1 MDNKFELVEKYNIDV
16 DIFIDEDGVTPV
28 GKLPDNHLTKEFL
41 RLYFTGQIAKV
52 WKIWLSDIYYAMTTK
67 GEEISL
73 PKTNLT
79 AWDIEKIINDKRGG
93 KRAGAGPK
101 LKTGYVTTTLRIP
114 STLKES
120 FKCYID
126 MYTQYFK
133 GDEENIPYFTNEED
147 RLNTI
152 RDMMSVLKYEEHLIY
167 ERRRRAAEE
176 EENKRQLKLFGDE
189 NQ

>member
-1 MDNKFELVEKYNIDV
+1 MENKFELVEKYNIDV
-16 DIFIDEDGVTPV
+16 DVFIDEDGVTPV

-41 RLYFTGQIAKV
+41 RLYFTGQITKV
-52 WKIWLSDIYYAMTTK
+52 WKRWLSDIYYAMTTK

-79 AWDIEKIINDKRGG
+79 AWEIEKIINDKRGG
-93 KRAGAGPK
+93 KREGAGSK